1 MLNNFNEKLI
11 KLEEAL
17 DLKPIEMAEIGN
29 CSRSTYYRYRNG
41 ETKPDVEFLLNILNN
56 EKYINPDWLLRDH
69 GPILKLKQDQSKMNR
84 FVHSEN
90 VDVHDIPFY
99 TLKISESNRKNP
111 ESGDGLESPERYLPL
126 SSTMVKEVVDGK
138 PERLFALKVDTD
150 AMNPVIEKGSIVLA
164 DRRQNEPDLDAI
176 YVVKFDNI
184 LRINALQRLPGN
196 KLRISSENP
205 RYKSHVIDLNQEIDF
220 EILGKVIWM
229 GKKLY

>member
-1 MLNNFNEKLI
+1 MLKNFNEKLI

-17 DLKPIEMAEIGN
+17 DLKPMEMAEIGN

-69 GPILKLKQDQSKMNR
+69 GPILKLQRDKRKMNG
-84 FVHSEN
+84 FLQSEN
-90 VDVHDIPFY
+90 IEMHQIPFY
-99 TLKISESNRKNP
+99 TLNMSVKGQKSLGSSDGFENP
-111 ESGDGLESPERYLPL
+111 ERFLPL
-126 SSTMVKEVVDGK
+126 SSTMVEEVVDGR

-150 AMNPVIEKGSIVLA
+150 AMSPVIEKGSIVLA
-164 DRRQNEPDLDAI
+164 DKQQNDPDFDAI
-176 YVVKFDNI
+176 YVVRFDNI

-196 KLRISSENP
+196 KLRIICENP
-205 RYKSHVIDLNQEIDF
+205 RYKSHQIDLNQDFDF

-229 GKKLY
+229 GMKMY